1 MNAEAAE
8 AVNADLLA
16 SGTDALLSGEESDRK
31 SARNLLISS
40 ARSRFIEIVNEVE
53 SRVGAPDL
61 YAGGAAGVLVRWRH
75 RRTTLTVAQEQ
86 GVTMSLQPSASL
98 DADEATV
105 FQNGV
110 GTSPGQAP
118 SYLQLPYLWQIQRG
132 PERKQPGVARTSD
145 WDQLEQALQSL
156 FELWADQAT
165 LLYEAGWCD
174 EVAFDLTKHASEDRV
189 LGLLQS
195 ADDGLALFL
204 HDDRAAI
211 DQPDPDDMVARGWQ
225 QRIKQFRAWIA
236 SFEPGPDA
244 AATAARIMVRE
255 LRRRK
260 AATPLSISLT
270 ALSGTAEHRLLL
282 PGIPLKC

>member
-1 MNAEAAE
+1 M
-8 AVNADLLA
+8 
-16 SGTDALLSGEESDRK
+16 
-31 SARNLLISS
+31 
-40 ARSRFIEIVNEVE
+40 
-53 SRVGAPDL
+53 
-61 YAGGAAGVLVRWRH
+61 
-75 RRTTLTVAQEQ
+75 
-86 GVTMSLQPSASL
+86 TMSLQPSASL
-98 DADEATV
+98 DAAEATA

-110 GTSPGQAP
+110 GTSAGQAP

-132 PERKQPGVARTSD
+132 PERKQPGVARTRD

-156 FELWADQAT
+156 LELWADQAP

-204 HDDRAAI
+204 HDDRTEI

-255 LRRRK
+255 LRRRE

>member
-1 MNAEAAE
+1 M
-8 AVNADLLA
+8 
-16 SGTDALLSGEESDRK
+16 
-31 SARNLLISS
+31 
-40 ARSRFIEIVNEVE
+40 
-53 SRVGAPDL
+53 
-61 YAGGAAGVLVRWRH
+61 
-75 RRTTLTVAQEQ
+75 AQEQ
-86 GVTMSLQPSASL
+86 GVTMSLRPSASL
-98 DADEATV
+98 DAAEAAA

-145 WDQLEQALQSL
+145 WNQLEQALQNL
-156 FELWADQAT
+156 LEVWADQTA

-174 EVAFDLTKHASEDRV
+174 EVAFDMTKHASEDRV

-211 DQPDPDDMVARGWQ
+211 GQPDPDDMVARGWQ
-225 QRIKQFRAWIA
+225 QRIKLLRAWIA

-244 AATAARIMVRE
+244 AATAARIVVRE
-255 LRRRK
+255 LRRRG
-260 AATPLSISLT
+260 AVTPLSVSLT
-270 ALSGTAEHRLLL
+270 ALSGNAENRLRL